1 MWILK
6 YLLCDVSYLPS
17 YLHFFV
23 FAIFLLSVVCMT
35 TDSSSFLH
43 SLCVDCCLVSPAPA
57 AESEPQR
64 RWLLVPVDGLMIS
77 SPVTAQQIGR
87 HKAHM
92 QIHSRNLGSQTED
105 TPCMLMLAFAEENG
119 NFVIKWHSHINPF
132 VAAMNNVWL
141 DPRPAAA
148 CHETRETWRVRYVF
162 NLGIFWASYLSTPR
176 KSDLSWNHILEPS
189 VYNLVK
195 TREFI

>member
-1 MWILK
+1 MTVIQLARILRFTLQ
-6 YLLCDVSYLPS
+6 YFHCRVECCMRCLCGCR
-17 YLHFFV
+17 
-23 FAIFLLSVVCMT
+23 I
-35 TDSSSFLH
+35 SSSFLH

-64 RWLLVPVDGLMIS
+64 RWLLVPVDDLMIS

-132 VAAMNNVWL
+132 VPAMNNVWL